1 MGKLFK
7 NDIHPIPFS
16 AKVWNMK
23 LIFNTKY
30 FVASPLHF
38 FSLHICTKKNAYEYY
53 KLCISWCFAKVWNL
67 IRKSKKNSNLLIYST
82 RYHCIWC
89 PEYWYTCFLNYHSCT
104 STCHHR
110 FISHEFLI
118 GMWSDY
124 QIFPPIAFFQCILLL
139 LGWLPVVTGKKRR
152 CWDPTWVHSSAQPLI
167 SYAPLGRLLT
177 SLNFYFLFYKVEK

>member
-67 IRKSKKNSNLLIYST
+67 IRKSKKIVICWFIQQDITVFGVQNTGIHVSWTITLVLQHAIIDSFHMNFWLACGVTI
-82 RYHCIWC
+82 
-89 PEYWYTCFLNYHSCT
+89 
-104 STCHHR
+104 R
-110 FISHEFLI
+110 FSH
-118 GMWSDY
+118 
-124 QIFPPIAFFQCILLL
+124 LLL
-139 LGWLPVVTGKKRR
+139 FFNVFYYCWDDCLLSRGKKG
-152 CWDPTWVHSSAQPLI
+152 DVGIQLEFTVQLSPLL
-167 SYAPLGRLLT
+167 AMHL
-177 SLNFYFLFYKVEK
+177 